1 MKSSYGVLQRRL
13 RMADFIKK
21 AKLLCGLMT
30 GERAFN
36 GPISVNID
44 VTHRCNLKC
53 IYCRWHSSLLE
64 QTLLDPVLKKDISPE
79 VFSLVCSEL
88 KRMGTQT
95 LLFVGAG
102 EPLLHPQIFD
112 LIAEAKKFGFEVVM
126 YTNGVVLG
134 EQTCKKLIELRLD
147 VLRVSLKDSSA
158 EEFETNNPQLK
169 PGTYAKILD
178 QLTLLANIKEQQ
190 NRRVPMV
197 ELCVPIDRS
206 IMNALEK
213 MTDIAHRSKCDRIH
227 FSVVIDFGLEELKGF
242 PLTPEEVKSACSNLR
257 QLRGRMDKQSMPH
270 NIDDVLLRFQLGESV
285 WEKVPCYN
293 SWLHAYVRT
302 DGKVLTCQRSQVVM
316 GDLEKSRFGEIWN
329 SAVYRDFRRQVI
341 DKNKLSLLND
351 SFHCSYCPNSVTNY
365 RVHHYFRWMIP
376 LQKSLLGVMGLIS
389 HGASRH

>member
-1 MKSSYGVLQRRL
+1 MTDL
-13 RMADFIKK
+13 IKK

-79 VFSLVCSEL
+79 VFSLLCREL

-112 LIAEAKKFGFEVVM
+112 FIAEAKKLDFELVM
-126 YTNGVVLG
+126 YTNGVMLND
-134 EQTCKKLIELRLD
+134 QICKKLIESGLD
-147 VLRVSLKDSSA
+147 VLRVSLKDSSD
-158 EEFETNNPQLK
+158 EEFETKNPQLK
-169 PGTYAKILD
+169 PGTYANILD
-178 QLTLLANIKEQQ
+178 HLTLLANLKAQK
-190 NRRVPMV
+190 NRRLPMV

-206 IMNALEK
+206 IMNELEK
-213 MTDIAHRSKCDRIH
+213 MTAIAHRSKCDRIH
-227 FSVVIDFGLEELKGF
+227 FSVVIDFGLEELRGF
-242 PLTPEEVKSACSNLR
+242 PLTPEEVKSACFNLR
-257 QLRGRMDKQSMPH
+257 QLRGKLDNQSMPH

-293 SWLHAYVRT
+293 SWLYAFVRT
-302 DGKVLTCQRSQVVM
+302 DGKVLACQRSQVVM
-316 GDLEKSRFGEIWN
+316 GDLEKNRFGEIWN
-329 SAVYRDFRRQVI
+329 NAIYRDFRRQLI
-341 DKNKLSLLND
+341 DRKNLGLLND
-351 SFHCSYCPNSVTNY
+351 SFHCSYCPHSVNNH
-365 RVHHYFRWMIP
+365 RVHHYFRWIVP
-376 LQKSLLGVMGLIS
+376 LQKSLMGVMGLNCNGTS
-389 HGASRH
+389 HH